1 MSRVRVR
8 IYENRLDKLINDP
21 DGSVGKYLS
30 DKGDQIRFIA
40 RSRVGIRT
48 GNLKATIHKRH
59 LRDPRG
65 QYLLI
70 GNDAPYA
77 YYHHE
82 GTRPR
87 TISPVTGKTLR
98 FVSRGQVVF
107 AHEVMHKGNKP
118 NKYLLDALE
127 QVL

>member
-65 QYLLI
+65 QYMLI

-107 AHEVMHKGNKP
+107 AHEVMHKGNKA

>member
-1 MSRVRVR
+1 MARVRVR
-8 IYENRLDKLINDP
+8 IYENRLDKLINNP
-21 DGSVGKYLS
+21 DGAVGRYLS
-30 DKGDQIRFIA
+30 DKGDQIRSMA
-40 RSRVGIRT
+40 RSRVGVRT
-48 GNLKATIHKRH
+48 GRLKATIHKRH

-65 QYLLI
+65 QYMLI

-107 AHEVMHKGNKP
+107 AHEVMHKGNKA